1 MEMGLGIIGNRAQRA
16 KGELRMS
23 SITNISSSALAAYST
38 RQAVTAN
45 NIANISTPNFQA
57 SDTVMKENK
66 GGGVS
71 ATVQQGSDSV
81 DISKE
86 AVDMMVT
93 SNGYGA
99 NLKALQ
105 ASDQMMKDALNIVK

>member
-1 MEMGLGIIGNRAQRA
+1 
-16 KGELRMS
+16 MS
-23 SITNISSSALAAYST
+23 SITATPSSALAAYTT

-45 NIANISTPNFQA
+45 NIANITTPDFKA
-57 SDTVMKENK
+57 SNTVMTENK

-71 ATVQQGSDSV
+71 ATVQKGTDSV

-86 AVDMMVT
+86 AVDMLVT

-99 NLKALQ
+99 NIKALQ
-105 ASDQMMKDALNIVK
+105 VADQMMKDALNIAK

>member
-1 MEMGLGIIGNRAQRA
+1 
-16 KGELRMS
+16 MS
-23 SITNISSSALAAYST
+23 SITGISSSALAAYGT
-38 RQAVTAN
+38 KQAVTAN
-45 NIANISTPNFQA
+45 NIANISSTNFQA
-57 SDTVMKENK
+57 SNTVMTENK
-66 GGGVS
+66 GGGVA

-105 ASDQMMKDALNIVK
+105 ASDQMTKDALNIVK